1 MDRAPSPRAMWTG
14 LLAWSRMTNGDV
26 GAVWG
31 AWEDLRQV
39 FGDEQARE
47 KGWKGWRMDGRLRR
61 VVTDLEEM
69 MVEREEGGE
78 EEAGFGFEGGRQMT
92 GQGW

>member
-1 MDRAPSPRAMWTG
+1 
-14 LLAWSRMTNGDV
+14 MTNGDV